1 MTEKLE
7 NENKELK
14 RGLDKITRYLCKPKS
29 KILPE
34 TRQTFDSSNSSD
46 LTDNI

>member
-14 RGLDKITRYLCKPKS
+14 RGLDKDQLKVTRFLFFTQKNKITS
-29 KILPE
+29 V
-34 TRQTFDSSNSSD
+34 N
-46 LTDNI
+46 

>member
-1 MTEKLE
+1 MTEKFE
-7 NENKELK
+7 NENKALK
-14 RGLDKITRYLCKPKS
+14 KGLDKITKPKP